1 MGNVAPVAAP
11 QISEYCARCLRSM
24 TTLAMRDSMRGT
36 SPPSGTSDGFRD
48 IMILGYID
56 QTAGA
61 RANSSECLACMG
73 SPVVSARRLRR
84 ELVYDDVQL
93 SVAADM
99 IANLSER
106 VAAGCRWR
114 SAQGHARNDIELLAL
129 GDAARFEHGIGR
141 GQLHVDGERCRQS
154 LDGKRRAWRFGISRC
169 DEQRRSRW
177 HL

>member
-1 MGNVAPVAAP
+1 MRLCTCTRPNNFTGKASAPSMARCSGMARMCGYAMGSVAPAAAP

-36 SPPSGTSDGFRD
+36 SPPSGTSEGFRD

-73 SPVVSARRLRR
+73 TPILDRDLRR
-84 ELVYDDVQL
+84 EPIDDDVQL
-93 SVAADM
+93 LVVADM

-106 VAAGCRWR
+106 VAAGCGRC
-114 SAQGHARNDIELLAL
+114 SPEGHAGDHFELLSF
-129 GDAARFEHGIGR
+129 GDPSRFEHGVGG
-141 GQLHVDGERCRQS
+141 GQFH
-154 LDGKRRAWRFGISRC
+154 
-169 DEQRRSRW
+169 
-177 HL
+177 